1 MLELWKHGDV
11 AAIFYDCD
19 LPVILPLILLDHLSQ
34 IETLILEN
42 DLWLPYFM
50 IVTYP

>member
-19 LPVILPLILLDHLSQ
+19 LPMTLPLILLENLSL

-42 DLWLPYFM
+42 DVFVWICGCHIL
-50 IVTYP
+50 